1 MIVFPDEG
9 VNRQELFERVADQ
22 FEGAV
27 DVPSLYLAQ
36 VEKLVIG
43 SKNLGFW
50 SLKRNDLR
58 CVANPGRE
66 IAPNIGA
73 NATKFFTLATK
84 S

>member
-66 IAPNIGA
+66 IAPNTGA